1 MAEKRDRGALMF
13 DKPVLVTGGAGFIG
27 SHLVEALA
35 NARERI
41 VVFDNFTTGT
51 KGNLAGASARV
62 DVVEG
67 DVRDLDSLR
76 GVMEGV
82 DVVFHLAAVSA
93 VAPSVKD
100 PLTTNA
106 VNVTGTLNVLIAAR
120 DAGVRR
126 VVFASSA
133 AVYGSDPAV
142 PTAETVPFAP
152 LSPYAASKATGELYC
167 RVFAKLYGVEAVA
180 LRLFNVYGP
189 RQNPASED
197 SGVVTRFLSRL
208 AGGQPP
214 IIDGDGEQSRDL
226 VYVGDV
232 VGAFLRSCEAS
243 AASGEVFNIGSGRS
257 TTINE
262 LAETLAGIAAPG
274 QVLRPIHRPERVGDV
289 RHSCADISKA
299 RQLLGYAPAVALADG
314 LARTLAWWR
323 ESGQSP

>member
-1 MAEKRDRGALMF
+1 MF

-27 SHLVEALA
+27 SHLVETLA

-51 KGNLAGASARV
+51 RGNLAGASAWV

-76 GVMEGV
+76 CVMEGV
-82 DVVFHLAAVSA
+82 GVVFHLAAVSA

-106 VNVTGTLNVLIAAR
+106 VNVTGTLNVLLAAR

-133 AVYGSDPAV
+133 AVYGSDPGV
-142 PTAETVPFAP
+142 PTAETAPFAP
-152 LSPYAASKATGELYC
+152 LSPYAASKAAGELCC

-197 SGVVTRFLSRL
+197 SGVVTRFLARL
-208 AGGQPP
+208 ASGQPP

-232 VGAFLRSCEAS
+232 VGAFLRSCEAP

-257 TTINE
+257 ATISE
-262 LAETLAGIAAPG
+262 LAKTLAGIAAPDR
-274 QVLRPIHRPERVGDV
+274 VLRPIHHPARTGDV

-299 RQLLGYAPAVALADG
+299 RQILGYAPAVELADG

-323 ESGQSP
+323 ESRDSR

>member
-1 MAEKRDRGALMF
+1 VAQD
-13 DKPVLVTGGAGFIG
+13 DKVLVTGGAGFIG

-35 NARERI
+35 NARER
-41 VVFDNFTTGT
+41 VAVFDNFTTGSR
-51 KGNLAGASARV
+51 GNLAGASARV

-76 GVMEGV
+76 RVVEGV
-82 DVVFHLAAVSA
+82 GVVFHLAAVSA

-106 VNVTGTLNVLIAAR
+106 VNVTGTLNVLLAAR

-133 AVYGSDPAV
+133 AVYGSDPSL
-142 PTAETVPFAP
+142 PKTETHSPEP
-152 LSPYAASKATGELYC
+152 LSPYAASKLVGEVYC
-167 RVFAKLYGVEAVA
+167 RIFSRIYGLETVA

-197 SGVVTRFLSRL
+197 SGVVTRFLARL

-232 VGAFLRSCEAS
+232 VGAFLHSCDAPG
-243 AASGEVFNIGSGRS
+243 ASGEVFNIGSGRS

-262 LAETLAGIAAPG
+262 LAETLAGVAAPG
-274 QVLRPIHRPERVGDV
+274 RVLHPIHHPARAGDV

-299 RQLLGYAPAVALADG
+299 RQILGYAPAVKLADG
-314 LARTLAWWR
+314 LARTHAWWR
-323 ESGQSP
+323 ESGNPQ

>member
-1 MAEKRDRGALMF
+1 MAHNK
-13 DKPVLVTGGAGFIG
+13 KTLVTGGAGFVG
-27 SHLVEALA
+27 SHLVEALVDA
-35 NARERI
+35 PEPV
-41 VVFDNFTTGT
+41 VVFDNFTTGSR
-51 KGNLAGASARV
+51 GNLAGVSTRV

-76 GVMEGV
+76 GVMKGV

-106 VNVTGTLNVLIAAR
+106 VNVTGTLNVLLAAR

-133 AVYGSDPAV
+133 AVYGSNPSL
-142 PTAETVPFAP
+142 PKTETHSPEP
-152 LSPYAASKATGELYC
+152 LSPYAASKLAGEVYC

-232 VGAFLRSCEAS
+232 VGAFLRSCEAP
-243 AASGEVFNIGSGRS
+243 AASGEVFNIGSGRP

-274 QVLRPIHRPERVGDV
+274 QVLRPIHHPARTGDV

-299 RQLLGYAPAVALADG
+299 RQLLGYAPAVELADG
-314 LARTLAWWR
+314 LARTYAWWR

>member
-1 MAEKRDRGALMF
+1 VVETRDRTAAR
-13 DKPVLVTGGAGFIG
+13 VLVTGGAGFIG
-27 SHLVEALA
+27 SHLVETLTS
-35 NARERI
+35 ARERI
-41 VVFDNFTTGT
+41 VVFDNFTTGSR
-51 KGNLAGASARV
+51 GNLDGVSARV

-76 GVMEGV
+76 RAMEGV
-82 DVVFHLAAVSA
+82 GVVFHLAAVSA

-100 PLTTNA
+100 PLTTHA
-106 VNVTGTLNVLIAAR
+106 VNVTGTLNVLLAAR

-133 AVYGSDPAV
+133 AVYGSNPSL
-142 PTAETVPFAP
+142 PKTETHPPDP
-152 LSPYAASKATGELYC
+152 LSPYAATKLAGEVYC
-167 RVFAKLYGVEAVA
+167 RVFAKLYGVETVA

-197 SGVVTRFLSRL
+197 SGVVTRFLARL
-208 AGGQPP
+208 ASGQPP
-214 IIDGDGEQSRDL
+214 SIDGDGEQSRDL

-232 VGAFLRSCEAS
+232 VGAFLRSCETP

-262 LAETLAGIAAPG
+262 IAKALAGIAAPDR
-274 QVLRPIHRPERVGDV
+274 VLRPIHHPERAGDV
-289 RHSCADISKA
+289 RHSRADISKA
-299 RQLLGYAPAVALADG
+299 RQILGYAPAIELADG

-323 ESGQSP
+323 KSENPQ